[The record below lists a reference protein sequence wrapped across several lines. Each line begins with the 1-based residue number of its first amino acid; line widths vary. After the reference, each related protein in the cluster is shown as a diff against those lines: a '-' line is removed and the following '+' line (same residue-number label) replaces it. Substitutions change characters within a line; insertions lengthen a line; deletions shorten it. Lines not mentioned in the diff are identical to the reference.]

1 MTRSSWRALCVC
13 LTGFFAS
20 GVSQAAIKNNYVAPE
35 AHAIEGGRSVYVMV
49 PQAEIQPNINISN
62 LTAAAGGGLLF
73 ALIDAGVNNARAKE
87 AEKQVIPLR
96 EALVGF
102 EVDPRIQGASAA
114 AINGLGWLDVR
125 ATKFSKDPSGD
136 AMLAA
141 LDAGATPQLL
151 VLRYDYETS
160 ADFSAIVV
168 SLRASLVNKATPKGK
183 KPTVRQQAKY
193 LPYNQSFRSFVLLPD
208 PNPKDAAANVQA
220 WAADGAKAARTA
232 IDLGIQR
239 CDELFVRSLGYTAAE
254 AASMMKRNK
263 RKMATVPGVTGWEI
277 ESQPTH
283 SVYYE
288 AMAASITQVETYGTA
303 QPAAIAV
310 APATPAT
317 PAAAPE
323 AAAPASPAAPA
334 ATPAPATAPAQ

>member
-1 MTRSSWRALCVC
+1 MIRSSWRALCVC
-13 LTGFFAS
+13 LTGLFAS
-20 GVSQAAIKNNYVAPE
+20 GASQAAIKNNYVAPE
-35 AHAIEGGRSVYVMV
+35 ARAIEGGRSVYVMV

-102 EVDPRIQGASAA
+102 EVDPRIQAASAA
-114 AINGLGWLDVR
+114 TLGGLGWLDVR

-168 SLRASLVNKATPKGK
+168 SLHASLVNKATPKGK

-193 LPYNQSFRSFVLLPD
+193 LPYTHTFRSFVLLPD
-208 PNPKDAAANVQA
+208 PNPKDATANVQA

-232 IDLGIQR
+232 IELGIQR
-239 CDELFVRSLGYTAAE
+239 CGEQLVRSLGYTAAE
-254 AASMMKRNK
+254 AASLTKRNK
-263 RKMATVPGVTGWEI
+263 RKMAAVPGVTGWEI
-277 ESQPTH
+277 ESQPTY

-288 AMAASITQVETYGTA
+288 PMAVSLTQVETYGTA
-303 QPAAIAV
+303 QPAAMAV
-310 APATPAT
+310 APAAAATTVTAPEAGAPAAPAAPATPA
-317 PAAAPE
+317 
-323 AAAPASPAAPA
+323 
-334 ATPAPATAPAQ
+334 APAQ